1 MIPVIEKERA
11 SPRILDRAVMVFC
24 GEYDIACKEHL
35 RLDLARLN
43 DIRDVVLDFT
53 DVTYIDSTLIGE
65 LIRLHQ
71 IREDKGYGP
80 MAIVVQKPQLKRL
93 FALLSLENV
102 FRFTDKLGN
111 AIPQSQP
118 ATALEYASVG
128 TRASCNRH
136 ERFVHDS

>member
-1 MIPVIEKERA
+1 
-11 SPRILDRAVMVFC
+11 MVFA

-43 DIRDVVLDFT
+43 DIPDVVLDFT
-53 DVTYIDSTLIGE
+53 DVAYIDSTLIGE

-71 IREDKGYGP
+71 IREAKGYRA
-80 MAIVVQKPQLKRL
+80 MTIVVQKPQLKRL

-102 FRFTDKLGN
+102 FRFTNKLGDV
-111 AIPQSQP
+111 IPKEQP

-128 TRASCNRH
+128 TRASCDRH
-136 ERFVHDS
+136 ERVVHDS